1 MASRRQTALLP
12 PGIGDFLRR
21 RMFELSGLAL
31 IALAVLLVLSLI
43 TFDSTDPSL
52 NTAGGG
58 AVNNLLGYPGAVMSD
73 IALQTFGLATGLIVI
88 VLIAWGLR
96 LMRRQAVPRAVI
108 RIAGLLLA
116 LMVAALT
123 FAAIPVPDSWP
134 LTPGLGGLVG
144 RQISVWLAA
153 MGDGRG
159 VLTDPMVIGLVAGAL
174 TLTATVWLMGFSLAE
189 WRGGARGCITSAQ

>member
-31 IALAVLLVLSLI
+31 VALAGLLVLSLFS
-43 TFDSTDPSL
+43 FDPTDPSL

-58 AVNNLLGYPGAVMSD
+58 TVNNLLGYPGAVMSD
-73 IALQTFGLATGLIVI
+73 IALQTFGLATGLIVV

-96 LMRRQAVPRAVI
+96 LIRRQAVPRAAA

-116 LMVAALT
+116 LMVAALA
-123 FAAIPVPDSWP
+123 FAAIPAPETWP
-134 LTPGLGGLVG
+134 LNPGLGGLVG
-144 RQISVWLAA
+144 RQIKVWLAA
-153 MGDGRG
+153 LGDGRG
-159 VLTDPMVIGLVAGAL
+159 MLTDPMVVGLVAGAL
-174 TLTATVWLMGFSLAE
+174 TLTAAVWLMGFSLAE
-189 WRGGARGCITSAQ
+189 